1 MKWSSSAKPGLRRTV
16 AGLAGSADQTRIEE
30 GPKNQ
35 RRRASGV
42 RW

>member
-1 MKWSSSAKPGLRRTV
+1 MEQLGE
-16 AGLAGSADQTRIEE
+16 AGLAARRGGPGRSADQTRIEE
-30 GPKNQ
+30 PENQ